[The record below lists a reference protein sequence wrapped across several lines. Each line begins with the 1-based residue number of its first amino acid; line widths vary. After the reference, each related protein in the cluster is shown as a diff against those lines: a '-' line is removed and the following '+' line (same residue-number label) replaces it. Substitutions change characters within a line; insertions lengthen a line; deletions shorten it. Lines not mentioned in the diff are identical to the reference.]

1 MSERA
6 EGPAIR
12 RAEQLVEA
20 TGGAVDLREAYGCFP
35 SGVAAVCA
43 LAGGKPIGIAASSF
57 VAVSLDPPL
66 VSVCVQHTS
75 TTWPRLRGA
84 PRLGVSVL
92 AEDQEGICRDL
103 AAKGGDRF
111 ARVRWSAVD
120 DGAVLVHG
128 SALWL
133 DCAVHREVEAGD
145 HVLVLLAVHR
155 LRVAPGVTPLVFHGS
170 RFRRLA
176 AI

>member
-1 MSERA
+1 VTA
-6 EGPAIR
+6 
-12 RAEQLVEA
+12 
-20 TGGAVDLREAYGCFP
+20 DLRRAYGCFP

-43 LAGGKPIGIAASSF
+43 LADGSPAGLAASSF

-66 VSVCVQHTS
+66 VSLCVQHTS
-75 TTWPRLRGA
+75 TTWPRLRTA

-92 AEDQEGICRDL
+92 AEDQQAVCRDL
-103 AAKGGDRF
+103 AATDGDRF
-111 ARVRWSAVD
+111 ARVGWSAVE

-133 DCAVHREVEAGD
+133 DCAAHREVEAGD

-155 LRVAPGVTPLVFHGS
+155 LQVPPGMAPLVFHGS
-170 RFRRLA
+170 RFHRLA